1 VTGKSGFL
9 TVMVIGCLLLQQPAV
24 GEVRDVAVL
33 NVSISVFD
41 PGVPDDRSLHR
52 DLQIFPRIREVEA
65 KFLPFVLR
73 ETLVGSGEWGA
84 VRVVTEADS
93 AAEVEI
99 SGSIIHSDGERLEIR
114 VRAVDA
120 TGREWFDQAF
130 ASRLVQGEDDGVA
143 DAGSG
148 QAGLYAEVA
157 QSLQVARDRLDD
169 RALGRIIETSLIRY
183 AIELAPSAFGE
194 YLTEDENGMFSIERL
209 PARNDPMLDR
219 IERIRL
225 TEYVITD
232 NVDAKFRELHE
243 EIASTYA
250 LWREYRLK
258 SIEYDGQNARRAE
271 ETRSEAPRGS
281 YEAIKNLYDNY
292 KWGRVTAQEQDR
304 LAIAFNNEVGPV
316 VDEMESRI
324 ADLEGWVD
332 AKYAE
337 WHRLL
342 EELFEVEAELNRG
355 AATDS

>member
-1 VTGKSGFL
+1 MTPRLGIVAILVSG
-9 TVMVIGCLLLQQPAV
+9 CLLQQPAI
-24 GEVRDVAVL
+24 GEVRDLESL

-52 DLQIFPRIREVEA
+52 NLQIFPRIREVEA

-73 ETLVGSGEWGA
+73 ETLVATGDWGA
-84 VRVVTEADS
+84 VRVVTAPDS

-99 SGSIIHSDGERLEIR
+99 TGSIIESDGERLEIR

-120 TGREWFDQAF
+120 TGREWFDRPF
-130 ASRLVQGEDDGVA
+130 ATRLAEGEGDSEG
-143 DAGSG
+143 GSG
-148 QAGLYAEVA
+148 SVQAGLYEEIA
-157 QSLQVARDRLDD
+157 QSLKTARDQLDN
-169 RALGRIIETSLIRY
+169 RALSRIIETSLLRY
-183 AIELAPSAFGE
+183 AVELAPSAFGQ
-194 YLTEDENGMFSIERL
+194 YLAEDESGMYSIRRL

-232 NVDAKFRELHE
+232 NVDAKFRELHG

-250 LWREYRLK
+250 LWREYRRK
-258 SIEYDGQNARRAE
+258 STEYDRQNARRAE
-271 ETRSEAPRGS
+271 ETRSDAPRGS

-292 KWGRVTAQEQDR
+292 KWDRVTVQEQDR

-316 VDEMESRI
+316 VDEMEARI
-324 ADLEGWVD
+324 AELEGWVD

-342 EELFEVEAELNRG
+342 EELFEVETEMNRG
-355 AATDS
+355 AADS

>member
-1 VTGKSGFL
+1 MTCGSKF
-9 TVMVIGCLLLQQPAV
+9 LLLILTGILMQFPAITHA
-24 GEVRDVAVL
+24 RDVAAL

-73 ETLVGSGEWGA
+73 ETLVGTGEWGA
-84 VRVVTEADS
+84 VRVVTGPDD
-93 AAEVEI
+93 AAEVAI
-99 SGSIIHSDGERLEIR
+99 SGSIVFSDGERLDIR
-114 VRAVDA
+114 IRAVDA
-120 TGREWFDQAF
+120 TGREWFDGVF
-130 ASRLVQGEDDGVA
+130 SSRLAQGLDGGDP
-143 DAGSG
+143 DAVSG
-148 QAGLYAEVA
+148 RPGLYDEIAE
-157 QSLQVARDRLDD
+157 SLRAARDRLDD
-169 RALGRIIETSLIRY
+169 RAINRIIETSLLRY
-183 AIELAPSAFGE
+183 ATELAPSAFGQ
-194 YLTEDENGMFSIERL
+194 YLTESGDGRFTIERL

-232 NVDAKFRELHE
+232 TVDAKFRELHE

-250 LWREYRLK
+250 LWREYRRK
-258 SIEYDGQNARRAE
+258 SVEYDRQNATRAE
-271 ETRSEAPRGS
+271 ETRSDAPRGS

-292 KWGRVTAQEQDR
+292 KWDRVTAQEQDR

-316 VDEMESRI
+316 VEAMEARI
-324 ADLEGWVD
+324 AELEGWVD
-332 AKYAE
+332 EKYAE

-342 EELFEVEAELNRG
+342 EELFDVETQLNR

>member
-1 VTGKSGFL
+1 MGRSAALAVLIMS
-9 TVMVIGCLLLQQPAV
+9 CLLQQPVFA
-24 GEVRDVAVL
+24 EVRDVAAL

-52 DLQIFPRIREVEA
+52 DLEIFPRIREVEA

-73 ETLVGSGEWGA
+73 EMLVASGEWGA
-84 VRVVTEADS
+84 VRVVTEPDS

-99 SGSIIHSDGERLEIR
+99 SGSIIQSDGEHLEIR

-120 TGREWFDQAF
+120 TGREWFDRVF
-130 ASRLVQGEDDGVA
+130 ASRLVRAGADGQP
-143 DAGSG
+143 DTEPG
-148 QAGLYAEVA
+148 QAGPYEEIA
-157 QSLQVARDRLDD
+157 QSLREARGRLDD
-169 RALGRIIETSLIRY
+169 RALRRIIETSLLRY
-183 AIELAPSAFGE
+183 AIDLAPSAFGQ
-194 YLTEDENGMFSIERL
+194 YLTEDGEGMFSIERL
-209 PARNDPMLDR
+209 PARDDPMLDR

-250 LWREYRLK
+250 LWREYRRK
-258 SIEYDGQNARRAE
+258 SIEYDRQNARRAE
-271 ETRSEAPRGS
+271 DTRSDAAGGS

-292 KWGRVTAQEQDR
+292 KWDRVTAQEQDR

-316 VDEMESRI
+316 VDEMEARI
-324 ADLEGWVD
+324 AELEGWVD
-332 AKYAE
+332 DKYAE

-342 EELFEVEAELNRG
+342 EELFEVETELNRG
-355 AATDS
+355 AVTES

>member
-1 VTGKSGFL
+1 MTGRFGLL
-9 TVMVIGCLLLQQPAV
+9 TIFVVGLTLQQPALS
-24 GEVRDVAVL
+24 ELRDPAAL
-33 NVSISVFD
+33 NVSITVFD

-73 ETLVGSGEWGA
+73 ETLVGTGEWGA
-84 VRVVTEADS
+84 VRVVTEPDS

-99 SGSIIHSDGERLEIR
+99 SGSIIRSDGERLEVR

-120 TGREWFDQAF
+120 TGRLWFDRTF
-130 ASRLVQGEDDGVA
+130 ASHLAQDGKQGDA

-148 QAGLYAEVA
+148 RPGLYDEIA
-157 QSLQVARDRLDD
+157 QSLRAARERLDG
-169 RALGRIIETSLIRY
+169 RALGRIIETSLLRY
-183 AIELAPSAFGE
+183 AIELAPSAFGQ
-194 YLTEDENGMFSIERL
+194 YLSEDEDGTFSIQRL
-209 PARNDPMLDR
+209 PAQNDPMLDR

-232 NVDAKFRELHE
+232 NVDAKFRELHQ

-250 LWREYRLK
+250 LWREYRRK
-258 SIEYDGQNARRAE
+258 SLEYDRQNARRAE
-271 ETRSEAPRGS
+271 ETRSDAARGS

-292 KWGRVTAQEQDR
+292 KWDRVTAQEQDR

-316 VDEMESRI
+316 VDAMEARI
-324 ADLEGWVD
+324 EELEGWVD
-332 AKYAE
+332 DKYTE

-342 EELFEVEAELNRG
+342 EELFEVETELNRG
-355 AATDS
+355 DAADS

>member
-1 VTGKSGFL
+1 MTPGFRF
-9 TVMVIGCLLLQQPAV
+9 LLLILTGILTQFPAITHA
-24 GEVRDVAVL
+24 RDVAAL

-41 PGVPDDRSLHR
+41 PGVPDDRSLYR

-73 ETLVGSGEWGA
+73 ETLVGTGEWGA
-84 VRVVTEADS
+84 VRVVTEPDS

-99 SGSIIHSDGERLEIR
+99 SGSIIRSDGERLEVR

-120 TGREWFDQAF
+120 TGRLWFDRTF
-130 ASRLVQGEDDGVA
+130 ASHLAQDGKQGDA

-148 QAGLYAEVA
+148 RPGLYDEIA
-157 QSLQVARDRLDD
+157 QSLRAARERLDG
-169 RALGRIIETSLIRY
+169 RALGRIIETSLLRY
-183 AIELAPSAFGE
+183 AIELAPSAFGQ
-194 YLTEDENGMFSIERL
+194 YLSEDEDGTFSIQRL
-209 PARNDPMLDR
+209 PAQNDPMLDR

-232 NVDAKFRELHE
+232 NVDAKFRELHQ

-250 LWREYRLK
+250 LWREYRRK
-258 SIEYDGQNARRAE
+258 SLEYDRQNARRAE
-271 ETRSEAPRGS
+271 ETRSDAARGS

-292 KWGRVTAQEQDR
+292 KWDRVTAQEQDR

-316 VDEMESRI
+316 VDAMEARI
-324 ADLEGWVD
+324 EELEGWVD
-332 AKYAE
+332 DKYTE

-342 EELFEVEAELNRG
+342 EELFEVETELNRG
-355 AATDS
+355 DAADS

>member
-1 VTGKSGFL
+1 MTGRLGFL
-9 TVMVIGCLLLQQPAV
+9 SVFVMGCLLQQSV
-24 GEVRDVAVL
+24 YGEVRDVAAL

-73 ETLVGSGEWGA
+73 ESLVGSGEWGA
-84 VRVVTEADS
+84 VRVVTEPDS

-99 SGSIIHSDGERLEIR
+99 SGSIIRSDGEHLEIR

-120 TGREWFDQAF
+120 TGRQWFDRVF
-130 ASRLVQGEDDGVA
+130 ASGLAKAGEEGGA
-143 DAGSG
+143 AGGSG
-148 QAGLYAEVA
+148 QAGLYEEMAH
-157 QSLQVARDRLDD
+157 SLYEARGRLDES
-169 RALGRIIETSLIRY
+169 ALRRIIETSLLRY
-183 AIELAPSAFGE
+183 ANELAPSAFSE
-194 YLTEDENGMFSIERL
+194 YLTEDGNGTFSIERL

-232 NVDAKFRELHE
+232 SVDAKFRELHE

-250 LWREYRLK
+250 LWREYRRK
-258 SIEYDGQNARRAE
+258 SIEYDRQNARRAE
-271 ETRSEAPRGS
+271 DTRSDEVRGS
-281 YEAIKNLYDNY
+281 YAAIKNLYDNY
-292 KWGRVTAQEQDR
+292 KWDRVTAQEQDR

-316 VDEMESRI
+316 VDEMEARI
-324 ADLEGWVD
+324 AELEEWVD
-332 AKYAE
+332 DKYAE

-342 EELFEVEAELNRG
+342 EELFEVETELNRG
-355 AATDS
+355 AATAR